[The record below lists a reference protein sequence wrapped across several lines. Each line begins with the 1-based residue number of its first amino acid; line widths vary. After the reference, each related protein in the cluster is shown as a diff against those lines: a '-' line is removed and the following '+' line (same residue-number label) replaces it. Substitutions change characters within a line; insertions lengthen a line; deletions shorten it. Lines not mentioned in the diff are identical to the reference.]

1 MKYTEKFQNLANI
14 AQTQVEKVE
23 ANTVNQLI
31 ASGAIALDIRDPDE
45 HAMNR
50 PVFARDSIT

>member
-31 ASGAIALDIRDPDE
+31 ASGQ
-45 HAMNR
+45 
-50 PVFARDSIT
+50 